1 MVALAS
7 SAMKAAL
14 AGGAVGLAFMRIRA
28 SKGYNPEQFGFVRP
42 PALWTLGFVA
52 TYLAWMLASDAVIH
66 WRGPWDFG
74 PWRQAP
80 LLASTLRVLAVCILG
95 PTAEELIFRSLFFNW
110 LSKRLPMLIV
120 VGTTAVS
127 WAFLHYTYSWSV
139 IAIIVVDGILL
150 GLARWKT
157 GSVVPPILMHAAYNF
172 YAIW

>member
-1 MVALAS
+1 MSELDTSAVDPTEFARNLALATDAQLDELMAGPMREQILEEIFS
-7 SAMKAAL
+7 RMEQHFRADAA
-14 AGGAVGLAFMRIRA
+14 
-28 SKGYNPEQFGFVRP
+28 SD
-42 PALWTLGFVA
+42 T
-52 TYLAWMLASDAVIH
+52 DAVIH
-66 WRGPWDFG
+66 WRGPWDFA

-80 LLASTLRVLAVCILG
+80 LLASALRVLAVCILG

-157 GSVVPPILMHAAYNF
+157 GSVVPTILMHAAYNF